1 MKMRGWKLRKIIVQ
15 GFNRVSERGSAPFKV
30 GEGGLG
36 GCWVVRGGEGLES
49 SNTLVCLERGGS
61 CQNKLS

>member
-15 GFNRVSERGSAPFKV
+15 GFNRVSERGSAPLKV

-36 GCWVVRGGEGLES
+36 GCCWGG
-49 SNTLVCLERGGS
+49 VGGAGV
-61 CQNKLS
+61 K